1 MISLI
6 LTIAAAGFGA
16 LVSAGVLTV
25 LISVGLI
32 PRFIQRT
39 GTACKELMYE
49 NFIVL
54 GTILGCL
61 FSVFPPELNLGK
73 EIGGGLLAFCGF
85 FGGIFEG
92 CVAIAVAEM
101 LDALPIFQRRAEKR
115 MSNQMKGIRP
125 FIAAVALGKLAG
137 SLWYFYNGIYRYGG

>member
-39 GTACKELMYE
+39 GTACDAFLYE
-49 NFIVL
+49 NFIIS
-54 GTILGCL
+54 GTVAGCL
-61 FSVFPPELNLGK
+61 ISIFPSGLHLGRVMGGALLSV
-73 EIGGGLLAFCGF
+73 CGIF
-85 FGGIFEG
+85 WGIFEG

-101 LDALPIFQRRAEKR
+101 LDALPIFQRRMEKR
-115 MSNQMKGIRP
+115 IRRHRRGIRP
-125 FIAAVALGKLAG
+125 FITAVALGKLAG
-137 SLWYFYNGIYRYGG
+137 SLWYFYMGIYRYGG

>member
-1 MISLI
+1 MIQLV

-39 GTACKELMYE
+39 GTACDELIYE

-54 GTILGCL
+54 GTVAGCL
-61 FSVFPPELNLGK
+61 VSVFPPGLHLGREL
-73 EIGGGLLAFCGF
+73 GGAVLSLCGF

-101 LDALPIFQRRAEKR
+101 LDALPIFQRRVEKR
-115 MSNQMKGIRP
+115 IDYQWKGIRP
-125 FIAAVALGKLAG
+125 FITSVALGKLVG
-137 SLWYFYNGIYRYGG
+137 SLWYFYMGIYRYGG